1 VSGVA
6 SAVSALDLLSNTRP
20 DLTSQLEGV
29 LRGVSPG
36 GVPGAV
42 YVLGRDG
49 HVLNGEPG
57 HPQDLAGQLAK
68 LDQLHREGSLTDA
81 EYKAAKAKL
90 LS

>member
-1 VSGVA
+1 M
-6 SAVSALDLLSNTRP
+6 
-20 DLTSQLEGV
+20 
-29 LRGVSPG
+29 
-36 GVPGAV
+36 PGAV